1 MANYSASIKLNAVTN
16 LTGVGQ
22 KISKSFA
29 NINKSAGRANSAM
42 ANLRTQTAGLGRGL
56 LVSTGIIAGAAAA
69 TFGLVKSIA
78 NLGDDLAKTAQKVGI
93 GVIDLQRLRYSMELG
108 GGTAKEM
115 DTALKVFSRTMDEA
129 NSGMAEYKEQFDRLG
144 VSVSDADGN
153 LKSSQSVLLEVADRF
168 AILEDG
174 AEKTSIAQQLFGRSG
189 LSMIPMLNKGSAAIK
204 EQGDWLEKHTR
215 LLTED
220 EARASE
226 ELNDRLLGM
235 KKAFSK
241 VTVPIAMKL
250 IPAVTKLTNKMTA
263 FLSDLERH
271 LPVIKKWAKIIGIAT
286 GAALAF
292 FGPIIIFNKARAL
305 WGILSALKAVITA
318 TWGFNAA
325 LLASPFT
332 WIVAGVVA
340 LGAAVFLII
349 KHWRVLNDFFENNP
363 FGKVLAFLSPIH
375 QMVKAI
381 AGIIEFV
388 NKKSGKHDSRINL
401 TEEQEMMIEQRR
413 QEMRLDVNMKID
425 QDGRASV
432 TGAKS
437 NGDLNLGIQSPLM
450 IPSY

>member
-1 MANYSASIKLNAVTN
+1 
-16 LTGVGQ
+16 
-22 KISKSFA
+22 
-29 NINKSAGRANSAM
+29 
-42 ANLRTQTAGLGRGL
+42 
-56 LVSTGIIAGAAAA
+56 
-69 TFGLVKSIA
+69 
-78 NLGDDLAKTAQKVGI
+78 
-93 GVIDLQRLRYSMELG
+93 MELG

-226 ELNDRLLGM
+226 ELNDRLLDM

-325 LLASPFT
+325 LLANPIT
-332 WIVAGVVA
+332 WIVVGI
-340 LGAAVFLII
+340 GAAIAAIVLLI
-349 KHWRVLNDFFENNP
+349 KHWD
-363 FGKVLAFLSPIH
+363 A
-375 QMVKAI
+375 VKDAV
-381 AGIIEFV
+381 GRFWEFV
-388 NKKSGKHDSRINL
+388 KPTIMKIGQFIFDVLLFPLRNVLKLISKIPKVGDFAKNALSGLDEIESKIFADG
-401 TEEQEMMIEQRR
+401 EMVAPKNQT
-413 QEMRLDVNMKID
+413 QLDVNMKID

-437 NGDLNLGIQSPLM
+437 DGDLNFNAQMGLM
-450 IPSY
+450 IPAY